1 MFPRKIEMKETPP
14 ADNFPRHIA
23 IIMDGNGRWAK
34 ERGLPRLQ
42 GHSAG
47 AENVRRITTAASEL
61 GLEYLTLYAF
71 SLENWKRPRTEVSG
85 LMRYLKY
92 YLKNELALMQKNN
105 IRFLAIGRWE
115 KLPAGVRKAIIRTRD
130 ATAANT
136 GLKLILALN
145 YGGRAE
151 IVDGVRKT
159 LRDGIAGRI
168 SPEEL
173 DEAVFSRYLYTADI
187 PDPDILIRTSGE
199 MRISNFLLWQISY
212 TELWITPRFWPDF
225 SRRDL
230 EEAIRDFQRRERR
243 FGGL

>member
-1 MFPRKIEMKETPP
+1 
-14 ADNFPRHIA
+14 
-23 IIMDGNGRWAK
+23 MDGNGRWAK

-42 GHSAG
+42 GHAAG

-61 GLEYLTLYAF
+61 GIEYLTLYAF
-71 SLENWKRPRTEVSG
+71 SAENWKRPRAEVSG

-92 YLKNELALMQKNN
+92 YLKNELPLMQKNN
-105 IRFLAIGRWE
+105 IRFLAIGRLE
-115 KLPAGVRKAIIRTRD
+115 RLPDRVRKAIRRTRE
-130 ATAANT
+130 ATAGNT

-151 IVDGVRKT
+151 IVDAVRKVM
-159 LRDGIAGRI
+159 RDGLEGKL
-168 SPEEL
+168 SPAEL
-173 DEAVFSRYLYTADI
+173 DEASFSGYLYTAEI

-199 MRISNFLLWQISY
+199 MRLSNFLLWQISY

-230 EEAIRDFQRRERR
+230 ERAISDFQRRERR
-243 FGGL
+243 FGGI

>member
-1 MFPRKIEMKETPP
+1 
-14 ADNFPRHIA
+14 
-23 IIMDGNGRWAK
+23 MDGNGRWAK

-42 GHSAG
+42 GHAAG

-61 GLEYLTLYAF
+61 RIEYLTLYAF
-71 SLENWKRPRTEVSG
+71 SAENWKRPRSEVSG
-85 LMRYLKY
+85 LMSYLKY
-92 YLKNELALMQKNN
+92 YLKNELPLMQKNN
-105 IRFLAIGRWE
+105 IRFLAIGRLE
-115 KLPAGVRKAIIRTRD
+115 QLPARVRKAIDRTRD
-130 ATAANT
+130 ATAGNT

-151 IVDGVRKT
+151 IVDGVKT
-159 LRDGIAGRI
+159 AIREAGAGKLT
-168 SPEEL
+168 PDDL
-173 DEAVFSRYLYTADI
+173 DETVFARYLYTADI

-199 MRISNFLLWQISY
+199 MRLSNFLLWQISY

-230 EEAIRDFQRRERR
+230 EEAIQDFQKRDRR